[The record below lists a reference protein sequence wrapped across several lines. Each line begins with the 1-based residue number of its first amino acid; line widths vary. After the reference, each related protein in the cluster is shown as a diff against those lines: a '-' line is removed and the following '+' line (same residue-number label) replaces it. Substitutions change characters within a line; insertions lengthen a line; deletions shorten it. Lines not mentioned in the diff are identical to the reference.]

1 LFAFLKRLTTVQDVS
16 VIITKII
23 LTKICLFI
31 FSVSD
36 KHRNQPQLCKH
47 KSNQTKS
54 PHFLDHLVDT
64 TKSSAM
70 AWTCYQ
76 KTSSETAFVGPQ
88 IKSYS

>member
-1 LFAFLKRLTTVQDVS
+1 VQDVS

-23 LTKICLFI
+23 LTNYVLCLFI

-76 KTSSETAFVGPQ
+76 KTSSETAFVEPQ
-88 IKSYS
+88 IKSYT